1 MYNRRAPKK
10 HTKRSANEKMS
21 NVDDL
26 DDLTKYTRERKEVL
40 IYDYIIAQLGTKE
53 FTNNNNP
60 IGRTNKMLKE
70 KRKTFIINNEEVKE
84 IKEKHIIASKRNYAD
99 VVRGF
104 VPEKNTVL
112 PPVFRDILVDEES
125 KKTKDFTIDRRA
137 EHEIIKEYSE
147 RYNNRSNYTNRG
159 RKSDRIFIPINRTYN
174 NIEARNDDDED
185 IIDRIV
191 EVVNRESITAIT
203 LEAKHFKEHHV
214 RIRSKYK
221 TLVLISFETGGKD
234 KISLYRNLPL
244 VPMFPELHGTIID
257 VDNLTVIN
265 RSLPLPKDCVIPIAY
280 SNERYNATV
289 TWEDYWMSYQKNLLA
304 GNYSLEGEEKV
315 PLAPRDSK
323 FYFPVPEG
331 YNFNTQSLK
340 VTYKD
345 YKGNDV
351 VDEIDMRNYNNRMS
365 DKNITINIGTEGIV
379 LVVIRLFGETIYATH
394 KSFNPPHLKEIFD
407 KSIKYITSFEIEGR
421 PFYREGCNYSPFVY
435 TYMITDP
442 AYVSNSQYVFPP
454 TQLLTQVIW
463 TPSTDG
469 STYIDCPYDYD
480 GEVESFEYDPNH
492 MKDYKGGKNYV
503 QPSYVP
509 GNILWGV
516 LFYGVMEEPLRL
528 TRDYSYVRSIA
539 QENFTDGHF
548 IIITKT
554 DDNGRVLKNY
564 KLMSK
569 SYNIKHELTGGKN
582 NLYNVFITM
591 LGKLNDKNKPISAL
605 FEDRIIT
612 NKISVTDFIG
622 DSEDMDEQY
631 ETLKSNKYDICYY
644 AREEDNIKE
653 VLEKCNPIGRL
664 KHDYYNL
671 KCNEIRDLLEK
682 DEDKSSF
689 WLTRYNI
696 AVVFCNFVMCYVG
709 NKFAESMPLLNKF
722 YKDLNRV
729 SNFILE
735 ASKDS
740 NVIERIR
747 SDRYINNNKHKE
759 VRKKIYGILESM
771 KGEKISNRT
780 IKNKLLSNNLGHT
793 FYKVYSTLE
802 GLSLL
807 KDE

>member
-1 MYNRRAPKK
+1 MYNRRAPRK
-10 HTKRSANEKMS
+10 HTKRSANERTS
-21 NVDDL
+21 NIDEL
-26 DDLTKYTRERKEVL
+26 DVLAEYTKQRKEVL

-60 IGRTNKMLKE
+60 IGRTNRMLKE
-70 KRKTFIINNEEVKE
+70 KRRAFIIDNEEVKK
-84 IKEKHIIASKRNYAD
+84 IKEEHIIVSKKRYAD

-104 VPEKNTVL
+104 VPEKNTIL
-112 PPVFRDILVDEES
+112 PPVFRDILVDEQS
-125 KKTKDFTIDRRA
+125 KSTKIDRRA
-137 EHEIIKEYSE
+137 EHDIIKDYSE
-147 RYNNRSNYTNRG
+147 RYNNRSNYTNKG
-159 RKSDRIFIPINRTYN
+159 RRPDRVFIPVNRVYGN
-174 NIEARNDDDED
+174 VEARNDDDED

-191 EVVNRESITAIT
+191 EVVNREAITAIR
-203 LEAKHFKEHHV
+203 LEAKHFMERHV
-214 RIRSKYK
+214 RIRGKYK

-234 KISLYRNLPL
+234 KSPLYKNLPL

-265 RSLPLPKDCVIPIAY
+265 RSLPLPRDCVVPIAY
-280 SNERYNATV
+280 SNERYNTTV
-289 TWEDYWMSYQKNLLA
+289 SWTDYWMNYQKNLLA

-315 PLAPRDSK
+315 PIAPNGSK

-331 YNFNTQSLK
+331 YNFNTQSLR

-351 VDEIDMRNYNNRMS
+351 VDEIDMRNYGNRMS

-379 LVVIRLFGETIYATH
+379 LVVMRLFGETIYATH
-394 KSFNPPHLKEIFD
+394 KAFNPPHLKELFD
-407 KSIKYITSFEIEGR
+407 KSVSYITSPDIEGR

-442 AYVSNSQYVFPP
+442 AYVSNSQYIFPP

-463 TPSTDG
+463 TPSENDVD
-469 STYIDCPYDYD
+469 YVDCPYNYD
-480 GEVESFEYDPNH
+480 GKVEAFEYNSYH
-492 MKDYKGGKNYV
+492 LKDYKGGKNYV

-509 GNILWGV
+509 GNILWGI
-516 LFYGVMEEPLRL
+516 LFYGVMEESLRL

-554 DDNGRVLKNY
+554 DDNGKVLKNY

-569 SYNIKHELTGGKN
+569 SYNIKHELTGGKT

-591 LGKLNDKNKPISAL
+591 LGKLNNKNVPISSL

-612 NKISVTDFIG
+612 DKISITDFIG
-622 DSEDMDEQY
+622 ESEDMDQQY

-644 AREEDNIKE
+644 AREESNVNE
-653 VLEKCNPIGRL
+653 VIEKCTPIGRL

-682 DEDKSSF
+682 DNDSF

-709 NKFAESMPLLNKF
+709 NKFAESMPLLHKF
-722 YKDLNRV
+722 YNDLNRV
-729 SNFILE
+729 TNFIIE
-735 ASKDS
+735 ASKDP

-747 SDRYINNNKHKE
+747 SDSYMTIAKHKE
-759 VRKKIYGILESM
+759 VRKKIYGILETM
-771 KGEKISNRT
+771 KGEKINSKT
-780 IKNKLLSNNLGHT
+780 VKNKLLTNNLGHT
-793 FYKVYSTLE
+793 FYKIYSTLE
-802 GLSLL
+802 KLSLL
-807 KDE
+807 KD